1 MKQPYFRNET
11 LNAHGSPSY
20 FARRLLSL
28 FAEHYE
34 ALFEDAKVTY
44 PQWTILMLLY
54 GELSRTAADLA
65 RQMCHDAGAM
75 TRLLHQLEDRGLVK
89 RLRDTN
95 DRRVVN
101 LALTP
106 SGHALAE
113 TLKPRV
119 VDFLNTALEG
129 FSGQDL
135 TNWLTLTSKMVD
147 ALESQPVGFLE
158 SFAKEKTAR

>member
-1 MKQPYFRNET
+1 MKKPYFRNET

-28 FAEHYE
+28 FAQHYE

-44 PQWTILMLLY
+44 PQWSILMLLY
-54 GELSRTAADLA
+54 GELARTAADLA

-75 TRLLHQLEDRGLVK
+75 TRLLDQLEDRGLVA

-101 LALTP
+101 LALTKR
-106 SGHALAE
+106 GRDLAE

-119 VDFLNTALEG
+119 AEFLNTALDG
-129 FSGQDL
+129 FSRDEISTWLAL
-135 TNWLTLTSKMVD
+135 TAKMVA
-147 ALESQPVGFLE
+147 ALESEPVGFLGPI
-158 SFAKEKTAR
+158 AKEKTVR